1 MESAGGGAKMEK
13 YNKRV
18 PGRISGVLLI
28 LLGSLGVAYNILLLW
43 MDIQLMKEFQNEELP
58 ELARTRSF
66 LQ

>member
-28 LLGSLGVAYNILLLW
+28 LLGSLGVAYNL
-43 MDIQLMKEFQNEELP
+43 QGH
-58 ELARTRSF
+58 RSF

>member
-1 MESAGGGAKMEK
+1 MEK

-43 MDIQLMKEFQNEELP
+43 MDIQLMKEFQMKNFRNLQGH
-58 ELARTRSF
+58 RSF

>member
-1 MESAGGGAKMEK
+1 MEK

-58 ELARTRSF
+58 ELARTQIVFTVRDVF
-66 LQ
+66 LAI